1 MRVIVT
7 GLVATYPVG
16 GVAWD
21 YLQYVQAFHALGCD
35 VHYLE
40 DTGQWVY
47 DPAAQTFTDD
57 VSANAGYLAA
67 ALASLA
73 PGLERRWTVRGPDGR
88 LHGLEEWEL
97 AALCAKTDLFLNL
110 SGSCWL
116 REPYR
121 AARVKAYVDTDP
133 CYSQARIA
141 AVDAGVADE
150 STRFSVDLLRRHDVL
165 FTNGEHVGAADCLVP
180 TCCIRWHPTRQPIVL
195 SNWPVRAA
203 PDGPFT
209 TVMSG
214 KIKPTPPVLGGRV
227 SADKYDAFER

>member
-47 DPAAQTFTDD
+47 DPAAQTFTAD
-57 VSANAGYLAA
+57 VGANLRYLAGG
-67 ALASLA
+67 LASLDPA
-73 PGLERRWTVRGPDGR
+73 LERRWTVRGPDGT
-88 LHGLEEWEL
+88 LHGRTEAEL
-97 AALCAKTDLFLNL
+97 AALCAGTELFLNI

-121 AARVKAYVDTDP
+121 TARVKAYVDTDP
-133 CYSQARIA
+133 CYSRS
-141 AVDAGVADE
+141 E
-150 STRFSVDLLRRHDVL
+150 
-165 FTNGEHVGAADCLVP
+165 EHTSELQSPDHLV
-180 TCCIRWHPTRQPIVL
+180 CRL
-195 SNWPVRAA
+195 
-203 PDGPFT
+203 
-209 TVMSG
+209 
-214 KIKPTPPVLGGRV
+214 
-227 SADKYDAFER
+227 